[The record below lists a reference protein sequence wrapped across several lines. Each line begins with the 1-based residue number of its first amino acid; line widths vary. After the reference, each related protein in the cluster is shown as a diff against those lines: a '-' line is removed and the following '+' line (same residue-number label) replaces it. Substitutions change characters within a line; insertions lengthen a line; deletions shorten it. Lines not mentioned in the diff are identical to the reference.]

1 MPVESLRLKFKVLTP
16 SRWKD
21 LEKLFGKRGA
31 CGGCW
36 CMWWKLSRKDFE
48 KQKGIKNKN
57 AFKKIVLNNE
67 KPGILAY
74 FNDEPVGWCAISP
87 REKYPFLE
95 SSRVLKRIDEQKVWS
110 VVCFFVEKPFR
121 KKGITV
127 ELLKAAIDYV
137 RKSGGKILEGY
148 PIEPI
153 NGKTADVFA
162 WTGIASAFR
171 KAGFNEIARRSPTR
185 PIMRK
190 YI

>member
-121 KKGITV
+121 KKGITI
-127 ELLKAAIDYV
+127 ELLKATIDYV

-153 NGKTADVFA
+153 KGKTADVFA

-171 KAGFNEIARRSPTR
+171 KAGFNEIARHSPTR

>member
-153 NGKTADVFA
+153 KGKTADVFA

-171 KAGFNEIARRSPTR
+171 KAGFNEIARHSPTR

>member
-171 KAGFNEIARRSPTR
+171 KAGFNEIARHSPTR

>member
-121 KKGITV
+121 KKGITI
-127 ELLKAAIDYV
+127 ELLKATIDYV

-171 KAGFNEIARRSPTR
+171 KAGFNEIARHSPTR

>member
-121 KKGITV
+121 KKGITI
-127 ELLKAAIDYV
+127 ELLKATIDYV